1 MNRGLLIRRR
11 RGRRERTCLV
21 LLEVVDVY
29 KGFAKGNAWLN
40 VLKGVTLGVS
50 GGEMLAVVGPSG
62 SGKSTLLY
70 LIGALERPDRG
81 SVRFHGRDVFQLS
94 EQEQAEFRNQHV
106 GYVFQF
112 HHLLPELTALEN
124 VILPGLM
131 ARRMRREVLA
141 EATALLTTMGLAERM
156 EHRPGELS
164 GGEQQRVA
172 IARALVNHPDLV
184 LADEPTGNLDRQNGE
199 AIQGLLRSL
208 NQERKQTFIVVTHNE
223 AFAKALDRTV
233 RLIDGEL
240 FPC

>member
-1 MNRGLLIRRR
+1 
-11 RGRRERTCLV
+11 V

-40 VLKGVTLGVS
+40 VLKGVTLEVG

-81 SVRFHGRDVFQLS
+81 SIRFHGRDVFQLS
-94 EQEQAEFRNQHV
+94 EQEQAEFRNRHV

-131 ARRMRREVLA
+131 ARRTRREVLA

-184 LADEPTGNLDRQNGE
+184 LADEPTGNLDRQSGE

>member
-1 MNRGLLIRRR
+1 
-11 RGRRERTCLV
+11 V
-21 LLEVVDVY
+21 LLEVVDVG
-29 KGFAKGNAWLN
+29 KGFAKGNAWLD
-40 VLKGVTLGVS
+40 VLRGVTLEVS

-81 SVRFHGRDVFQLS
+81 TIRFHGRDVFQLS
-94 EQEQAEFRNQHV
+94 EQEQAEYRNRHV
-106 GYVFQF
+106 GFVFQF

-124 VILPGLM
+124 VMLPGLM
-131 ARRMRREVLA
+131 ARRVRREVVA
-141 EATALLTTMGLAERM
+141 EATLLLTMMGLAERM

-172 IARALVNHPDLV
+172 IARALMNHPDLV
-184 LADEPTGNLDRQNGE
+184 LADEPTGNLDRQSGE

-223 AFAKALDRTV
+223 GFAKALDRTV

>member
-1 MNRGLLIRRR
+1 
-11 RGRRERTCLV
+11 LV
-21 LLEVVDVY
+21 LLEAVDVY
-29 KGFAKGNAWLN
+29 KGFAKGNTWLD
-40 VLKGVTLGVS
+40 VLTGVTLEVS

-70 LIGALERPDRG
+70 LMGALERPDRG
-81 SVRFHGRDVFQLS
+81 VIRFAGRDVFQLS
-94 EQEQAEFRNQHV
+94 EVEQAEFRNRHV
-106 GYVFQF
+106 GFVFQF

-124 VILPGLM
+124 VMLPGLM
-131 ARRMRREVLA
+131 ARRPRREVLA
-141 EATALLTTMGLAERM
+141 EATTLLTRMGLAERM
-156 EHRPGELS
+156 GHRPGELS

-184 LADEPTGNLDRQNGE
+184 LADEPTGNLDRQSGE

-233 RLIDGEL
+233 RLIDGKL

>member
-1 MNRGLLIRRR
+1 M
-11 RGRRERTCLV
+11 
-21 LLEVVDVY
+21 LLEVVNVS
-29 KGFAKGNAWLN
+29 KGFSKGRIWLD
-40 VLKGVTLGVS
+40 VLKGVTLEVS
-50 GGEMLAVVGPSG
+50 GGEMVAIVGPSG

-70 LIGALERPDRG
+70 LIAALERPDHG
-81 SVRFHGRDVFQLS
+81 ALRFDGRDVFQLS
-94 EQEQAEFRNQHV
+94 ELEQAEFRNRHV
-106 GYVFQF
+106 GFVFQF

-124 VILPGLM
+124 VMMPGLI
-131 ARRMRREVLA
+131 ARRARREVA
-141 EATALLTTMGLAERM
+141 ADAKTLLTTVGLAERM

-208 NQERKQTFIVVTHNE
+208 NQERKQTFVVVTHNE

-233 RLIDGEL
+233 RLIDGKL

>member
-1 MNRGLLIRRR
+1 
-11 RGRRERTCLV
+11 V
-21 LLEVVDVY
+21 LLEVADVG
-29 KGFAKGNAWLN
+29 KGFAKGNTWLE
-40 VLKGVTLGVS
+40 VLKSVTLEVS

-81 SVRFHGRDVFQLS
+81 TIRFRGRDVFQLS
-94 EQEQAEFRNQHV
+94 EQEQAEYRNRHV
-106 GYVFQF
+106 GFVFQF

-124 VILPGLM
+124 VMLPGLM
-131 ARRMRREVLA
+131 AHRVRREVVA
-141 EATALLTTMGLAERM
+141 EATTLLTTMGLAERM

-184 LADEPTGNLDRQNGE
+184 LADEPTGNLDRQSGE

-223 AFAKALDRTV
+223 GFAKALDRMV

>member
-1 MNRGLLIRRR
+1 
-11 RGRRERTCLV
+11 V
-21 LLEVVDVY
+21 LLEVIEVY
-29 KGFAKGNAWLN
+29 KGFAKGNSWLD
-40 VLKGVTLGVS
+40 VLQGVTVEIN
-50 GGEMLAVVGPSG
+50 GGEMVAVVGPSG
-62 SGKSTLLY
+62 SGKSTLLH

-81 SVRFHGRDVFQLS
+81 TIRFDGRDVFQQS
-94 EQEQAEFRNQHV
+94 ELELAAFRNRHV
-106 GYVFQF
+106 GFVFQF

-124 VILPGLM
+124 VMLPGLI
-131 ARRMRREVLA
+131 ARRGRREVMA
-141 EATALLTTMGLAERM
+141 EATELLATMGLAERM

-184 LADEPTGNLDRQNGE
+184 LADEPTGNLDRQSGE

-208 NQERKQTFIVVTHNE
+208 NQTRQQTFIVVTHNE

-233 RLIDGEL
+233 RLIDGKL

>member
-1 MNRGLLIRRR
+1 M
-11 RGRRERTCLV
+11 
-21 LLEVVDVY
+21 LLEVIDIY
-29 KGFAKGNAWLN
+29 KGFTKGNTWLE
-40 VLKGVTLGVS
+40 VLKGVTLEVS
-50 GGEMLAVVGPSG
+50 SGEMLAVVGPSG

-70 LIGALERPDRG
+70 LIGALERPNQG
-81 SVRFHGRDVFQLS
+81 TIRFSGRDVFQLS
-94 EQEQAEFRNQHV
+94 ELEQAEFRNRHV
-106 GYVFQF
+106 GFVFQF

-124 VILPGLM
+124 VMLPGLM
-131 ARRMRREVLA
+131 ARRMQREVLA
-141 EATALLTTMGLAERM
+141 EAATLLTTMGLAERM

-184 LADEPTGNLDRQNGE
+184 LADEPTGNLDRQSGE

>member
-1 MNRGLLIRRR
+1 M
-11 RGRRERTCLV
+11 V
-21 LLEVVDVY
+21 LLEVIEVY
-29 KGFAKGNAWLN
+29 KGFAKGNSWLD
-40 VLKGVTLGVS
+40 VLQGVTVEVN
-50 GGEMLAVVGPSG
+50 GGEMVAVVGPSG
-62 SGKSTLLY
+62 SGKSTLLH

-81 SVRFHGRDVFQLS
+81 TIRFDGRDVFQQS
-94 EQEQAEFRNQHV
+94 ELELAAFRNRHV
-106 GYVFQF
+106 GFVFQF

-124 VILPGLM
+124 VMLPGLI
-131 ARRMRREVLA
+131 ARRGRREVMA
-141 EATALLTTMGLAERM
+141 EATELLATMGLAERM

-184 LADEPTGNLDRQNGE
+184 LADEPTGNLDRQSGE

-208 NQERKQTFIVVTHNE
+208 NQTRQQTFIVVTHNE

-233 RLIDGEL
+233 RLIDGKL

>member
-1 MNRGLLIRRR
+1 
-11 RGRRERTCLV
+11 V
-21 LLEVVDVY
+21 LLEVVNVS
-29 KGFAKGNAWLN
+29 KGFSKGRIWLD
-40 VLKGVTLGVS
+40 VLKGVTLEVS
-50 GGEMLAVVGPSG
+50 GGEMVAIVGPSG

-70 LIGALERPDRG
+70 LIAALERPDHG
-81 SVRFHGRDVFQLS
+81 ALRFDGRDVFQLS
-94 EQEQAEFRNQHV
+94 ELEQAEFRNRHV
-106 GYVFQF
+106 GFVFQF

-124 VILPGLM
+124 VMMPGLI
-131 ARRMRREVLA
+131 ARRARREVA
-141 EATALLTTMGLAERM
+141 ADAKTLLTTVGLAERM

-184 LADEPTGNLDRQNGE
+184 LADEPTGNLDRQSGE

-208 NQERKQTFIVVTHNE
+208 NQERKQTFVVVTHNE

-233 RLIDGEL
+233 RLIDGKL

>member
-1 MNRGLLIRRR
+1 M
-11 RGRRERTCLV
+11 
-21 LLEVVDVY
+21 LLEVIEVY
-29 KGFAKGNAWLN
+29 KGFAKGNSWLD
-40 VLKGVTLGVS
+40 VLQGVTVEIN
-50 GGEMLAVVGPSG
+50 GGEMVAVVGPSG
-62 SGKSTLLY
+62 SGKSTLLH

-81 SVRFHGRDVFQLS
+81 TIRFDGRDVFQQS
-94 EQEQAEFRNQHV
+94 ELELAAFRNRHV
-106 GYVFQF
+106 GFVFQF

-124 VILPGLM
+124 VMLPGLI
-131 ARRMRREVLA
+131 ARRGRREVMA
-141 EATALLTTMGLAERM
+141 EATELLATMGLAERM

-184 LADEPTGNLDRQNGE
+184 LADEPTGNLDRQSGE

-208 NQERKQTFIVVTHNE
+208 NQTRQQTFIVVTHNE

-233 RLIDGEL
+233 RLIDGKL

>member
-1 MNRGLLIRRR
+1 
-11 RGRRERTCLV
+11 V
-21 LLEVVDVY
+21 QLEVISVY
-29 KGFAKGNAWLN
+29 KGFAKGNTWLD
-40 VLKGVTLGVS
+40 VLKGVSLEVS
-50 GGEMLAVVGPSG
+50 SGEMLAVVGPSG

-70 LIGALERPDRG
+70 LIAALERPDRG
-81 SVRFHGRDVFQLS
+81 TLQFDGRDVFQLS
-94 EQEQAEFRNQHV
+94 DLEQAEFRNRHV
-106 GYVFQF
+106 GFVFQF

-124 VILPGLM
+124 VMLPGLI
-131 ARRMRREVLA
+131 ARRTRREILE
-141 EATALLTTMGLAERM
+141 EATALLTTIGLAERM

-184 LADEPTGNLDRQNGE
+184 LADEPTGNLDRQSGE
-199 AIQGLLRSL
+199 AIQELLRSL

-233 RLIDGEL
+233 RLIDGKL

>member
-1 MNRGLLIRRR
+1 M
-11 RGRRERTCLV
+11 
-21 LLEVVDVY
+21 LLEVVDVG
-29 KGFAKGNAWLN
+29 KGFAKGNAWLD
-40 VLKGVTLGVS
+40 VLRGVTLEVS

-81 SVRFHGRDVFQLS
+81 TIRFHGRDVFRLS
-94 EQEQAEFRNQHV
+94 EQEQAEYRNRHV
-106 GYVFQF
+106 GFVFQF

-124 VILPGLM
+124 VMLPGLM
-131 ARRMRREVLA
+131 ARRVRREVLA
-141 EATALLTTMGLAERM
+141 EATTLLTTIGLAERM

-184 LADEPTGNLDRQNGE
+184 LADEPTGNLDRQSGE

-223 AFAKALDRTV
+223 GFAKALDRTV
-233 RLIDGEL
+233 RLIDGGL

>member
-1 MNRGLLIRRR
+1 
-11 RGRRERTCLV
+11 V
-21 LLEVVDVY
+21 LLEVVDVF
-29 KGFAKGNAWLN
+29 KGFTKGTTWLD
-40 VLKGVTLGVS
+40 VLKGVSLEVS

-81 SVRFHGRDVFQLS
+81 TIRFHGRDVFQLP
-94 EQEQAEFRNQHV
+94 EAEQAAFRNRHV
-106 GYVFQF
+106 GFVFQF
-112 HHLLPELTALEN
+112 HHLLPELTAVEN
-124 VILPGLM
+124 VMLPGVM
-131 ARRMRREVLA
+131 ARRGRREVLA
-141 EATALLTTMGLAERM
+141 EAMALLTTMGLAERL

-184 LADEPTGNLDRQNGE
+184 LADEPTGNLDRQSGE

-233 RLIDGEL
+233 RLIDGKL

>member
-1 MNRGLLIRRR
+1 
-11 RGRRERTCLV
+11 V
-21 LLEVVDVY
+21 LLEVDKVS
-29 KGFAKGNAWLN
+29 KGFAKGNTWLE
-40 VLKGVTLGVS
+40 VLSGVTLEVS

-70 LIGALERPDRG
+70 LIGALERPDCG
-81 SVRFHGRDVFQLS
+81 TIRFQGRDVFQLS
-94 EQEQAEFRNQHV
+94 EQEQAEFRNRHV
-106 GYVFQF
+106 GFVFQF

-124 VILPGLM
+124 VVLPGLM
-131 ARRMRREVLA
+131 ARRARREVLA
-141 EATALLTTMGLAERM
+141 EATTLLTTMGLAERM

-184 LADEPTGNLDRQNGE
+184 LADEPTGNLDRQTGE

-223 AFAKALDRTV
+223 GFAKALDRTV
-233 RLIDGEL
+233 RLIDGGL

>member
-1 MNRGLLIRRR
+1 VGS
-11 RGRRERTCLV
+11 V
-21 LLEVVDVY
+21 LLEVMNVS
-29 KGFAKGNAWLN
+29 KGFSKGRIWLD
-40 VLKGVTLGVS
+40 VLKGVTLEVS
-50 GGEMLAVVGPSG
+50 GGEMVAIVGPSG

-70 LIGALERPDRG
+70 LIAALERPDHG
-81 SVRFHGRDVFQLS
+81 ALRFDGRDVFRLS
-94 EQEQAEFRNQHV
+94 ELEQAEFRNRHV
-106 GYVFQF
+106 GFVFQF

-124 VILPGLM
+124 VMMPGLI
-131 ARRMRREVLA
+131 ARRARREVA
-141 EATALLTTMGLAERM
+141 ADAKTLLTTVGLAERM

-184 LADEPTGNLDRQNGE
+184 LADEPTGNLDRQSGE

-208 NQERKQTFIVVTHNE
+208 NQERKQTFVVVTHNE

-233 RLIDGEL
+233 RLIDGKL

>member
-1 MNRGLLIRRR
+1 MSRGAS
-11 RGRRERTCLV
+11 LV
-21 LLEVVDVY
+21 QLEVMNVY
-29 KGFAKGNAWLN
+29 KGFAKGNTWLD
-40 VLKGVTLGVS
+40 VLKGVSLEVS
-50 GGEMLAVVGPSG
+50 SGEMLAVVGPSG

-70 LIGALERPDRG
+70 LIAALERPDRG
-81 SVRFHGRDVFQLS
+81 TLQFDGRDVFQLS
-94 EQEQAEFRNQHV
+94 DLEQAEFRNQHV
-106 GYVFQF
+106 GFVFQF

-124 VILPGLM
+124 VMLPGLI
-131 ARRMRREVLA
+131 ARRMRREILA
-141 EATALLTTMGLAERM
+141 EATSLLATMGLAERM

-184 LADEPTGNLDRQNGE
+184 LADEPTGNLDRQSGE
-199 AIQGLLRSL
+199 AIQELLRSL

-233 RLIDGEL
+233 RLIDGKL

>member
-1 MNRGLLIRRR
+1 M
-11 RGRRERTCLV
+11 

-29 KGFAKGNAWLN
+29 KGFTKGKTRLE
-40 VLKGVTLGVS
+40 VLKGVTLEVS
-50 GGEMLAVVGPSG
+50 SGEMVAVVGPSG

-70 LIGALERPDRG
+70 LIAALERPDRG
-81 SVRFHGRDVFQLS
+81 TLHVDGRNVFRLL
-94 EQEQAEFRNQHV
+94 EVDQAAFRNRHV
-106 GYVFQF
+106 GFVFQF

-124 VILPGLM
+124 VMLPGLI
-131 ARRMRREVLA
+131 ARRARREVA
-141 EATALLTTMGLAERM
+141 ADATALLTTVGLAERM

-184 LADEPTGNLDRQNGE
+184 LADEPTGNLDRQSGE

-233 RLIDGEL
+233 RLIDGKL